1 MLNQIKYVQFSYK
14 FRRFSIILL
23 EIVKTHNL
31 ASSGKNVYDD
41 FINIVFLDLNLC
53 IKGILKSWNIER
65 APSKGIF

>member
-1 MLNQIKYVQFSYK
+1 MFNLVTNFDGFQLSYSK
-14 FRRFSIILL
+14 SW
-23 EIVKTHNL
+23 THNL